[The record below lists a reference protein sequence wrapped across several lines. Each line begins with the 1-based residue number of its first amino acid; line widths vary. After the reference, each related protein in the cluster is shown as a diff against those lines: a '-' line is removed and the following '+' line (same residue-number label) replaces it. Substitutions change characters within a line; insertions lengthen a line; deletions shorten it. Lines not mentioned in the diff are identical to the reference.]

1 MNHSRLFASALQNRT
16 LRHPYVVVVE
26 AVEHSYLEIG
36 SSPVDWV
43 QPKTMTQKHQPDT
56 NELGI
61 LLATVGSE
69 TNLFAVC
76 ARIAPC
82 FAFYPALSA

>member
-1 MNHSRLFASALQNRT
+1 MNRSKLFASSQQIRT
-16 LRHPYVVVVE
+16 VCHPYVVVVE
-26 AVEHSYLEIG
+26 DVEHSNLEIG
-36 SSPVDWV
+36 SSPAHSV
-43 QPKTMTQKHQPDT
+43 QPRTMTQKHQPDT

-69 TNLFAVC
+69 TNPFAVC